1 MEGRT
6 GLLFLVVLGAA
17 WACDSRELTNSGT
30 SELSIKPDVCA
41 LCEEYIT
48 KALDYLHENKTE
60 TEIINILH
68 NTCHQLPSFK
78 QKCVALVDFY
88 APLFFSEVAT
98 IQPGEFCH
106 KVNLCQKIAYIA
118 LKVQDDSCEFC
129 QDTVSTLLEK
139 LKESDTKLEIIET
152 LLKVCNSV
160 EKYANKCKRMVF
172 EYGHLIFDHAEKI
185 LETTD
190 ICTIIHACRSS
201 DVAGQ
206 QAFLSGEHELSCKLF
221 ELSRKPDACALC
233 EEYSTKVLDYLN
245 ENKTQQEIIDILHNI
260 CHQTSSFKQKCIT
273 LVDYYAPLFFLEI
286 VTIQPGEFC
295 HKVNLCQLITYI
307 SLLVQEDTSGFCKD
321 TVSTLSAK
329 LKDSDTKL
337 EIIETSLKVCNS
349 VEKYANKCKRMVLE
363 YGPLVFDNAE
373 KFLESTDI
381 CTAIYAMQIF
391 NSGWPANLSFRFL
404 WKQRSNRF
412 VMYLLQKIAIYITTQ

>member
-1 MEGRT
+1 MEVVIKNNYFGVETMEGRT

-17 WACDSRELTNSGT
+17 WACDSKELTNSGT

-68 NTCHQLPSFK
+68 NTCHQLPSFM

-106 KVNLCQKIAYIA
+106 KVNLCQNIAYIG

-139 LKESDTKLEIIET
+139 LKETDTKGRMG
-152 LLKVCNSV
+152 LLFLVVLGAAWACDAR
-160 EKYANKCKRMVF
+160 ELANPD
-172 EYGHLIFDHAEKI
+172 L
-185 LETTD
+185 
-190 ICTIIHACRSS
+190 
-201 DVAGQ
+201 
-206 QAFLSGEHELSCKLF
+206 LSK
-221 ELSRKPDACALC
+221 LSRKPDACALC

-245 ENKTQQEIIDILHNI
+245 ENKTQQEIIDILLNT

-295 HKVNLCQLITYI
+295 HKVNLCQLVTYI
-307 SLLVQEDTSGFCKD
+307 SLLVQEDTSGFCKV
-321 TVSTLSAK
+321 TVSTLLAK

-381 CTAIYAMQIF
+381 WAAIYAMQIF

-412 VMYLLQKIAIYITTQ
+412 VVYLLQKIAIYITTQ

>member
-1 MEGRT
+1 MCWMTSWFSQILFFSGTMEGRM

-17 WACDSRELTNSGT
+17 WACDARELANSET

-60 TEIINILH
+60 TEIISILH

-78 QKCVALVDFY
+78 QKCVALVDY
-88 APLFFSEVAT
+88 YVPLFFSEVAT

-106 KVNLCQKIAYIA
+106 KVNLCQDIAHIS
-118 LKVQDDSCEFC
+118 LKVQEDSCEFC
-129 QDTVSTLLEK
+129 KDTVSTLLEK
-139 LKESDTKLEIIET
+139 LKESDTK
-152 LLKVCNSV
+152 
-160 EKYANKCKRMVF
+160 CKRMVF
-172 EYGHLIFDHAEKI
+172 EYGPLIFDHAEKI

-190 ICTIIHACRSS
+190 ICNIIHACKSS

-206 QAFLSGEHELSCKLF
+206 QAFLS
-221 ELSRKPDACALC
+221 
-233 EEYSTKVLDYLN
+233 
-245 ENKTQQEIIDILHNI
+245 
-260 CHQTSSFKQKCIT
+260 CIT

-286 VTIQPGEFC
+286 ATIQPGEFC
-295 HKVNLCQLITYI
+295 LKVNLCQLITYI
-307 SLLVQEDTSGFCKD
+307 SLQVQEDTSGFCED
-321 TVSTLSAK
+321 TVSTLLAK
-329 LKDSDTKL
+329 LKDGDTKL
-337 EIIETSLKVCNS
+337 QIIGTSLKVCNS
-349 VEKYANKCKRMVLE
+349 VEKYANKCKRMVFE

-412 VMYLLQKIAIYITTQ
+412 VVILFGLDTTLCILLPAYRGFSQV

>member
-1 MEGRT
+1 MEVVIKNNYFGVETMEGRT

-17 WACDSRELTNSGT
+17 WACDSKELTNSGT

-68 NTCHQLPSFK
+68 NTCHQLPSFM

-106 KVNLCQKIAYIA
+106 KVNLCQNIAYIG

-139 LKESDTKLEIIET
+139 LKETDTKGRMG
-152 LLKVCNSV
+152 LLFLVVLGAAWACDAR
-160 EKYANKCKRMVF
+160 ELANPD
-172 EYGHLIFDHAEKI
+172 L
-185 LETTD
+185 
-190 ICTIIHACRSS
+190 
-201 DVAGQ
+201 
-206 QAFLSGEHELSCKLF
+206 LSK
-221 ELSRKPDACALC
+221 LSRKPDACALC

-245 ENKTQQEIIDILHNI
+245 ENKTQQEIIDILLNT

-295 HKVNLCQLITYI
+295 HKVNLCQLVTYI
-307 SLLVQEDTSGFCKD
+307 SLLVQEDTSGFCKV
-321 TVSTLSAK
+321 TVSTLLAK
-329 LKDSDTKL
+329 LKDSDT
-337 EIIETSLKVCNS
+337 
-349 VEKYANKCKRMVLE
+349 KCKRMVLE

-381 CTAIYAMQIF
+381 WAAIYAMQIF

-412 VMYLLQKIAIYITTQ
+412 VVYLLQKIAIYITTQ

>member
-17 WACDSRELTNSGT
+17 WACDSKELTNSGT

-68 NTCHQLPSFK
+68 NTCHQLPSFM

-106 KVNLCQKIAYIA
+106 KVNLCQNIAYIG

-139 LKESDTKLEIIET
+139 LKETDTKVNHLMF
-152 LLKVCNSV
+152 LLLQLSV
-160 EKYANKCKRMVF
+160 ALVKTNIDGVSFHFFGYLGTMEGRMGLLFLVVLGAAWACDARELANPD
-172 EYGHLIFDHAEKI
+172 L
-185 LETTD
+185 
-190 ICTIIHACRSS
+190 
-201 DVAGQ
+201 
-206 QAFLSGEHELSCKLF
+206 LSK
-221 ELSRKPDACALC
+221 LSRKPDACALC

-245 ENKTQQEIIDILHNI
+245 ENKTQQEIIDILLNT

-295 HKVNLCQLITYI
+295 HKVNLCQLVTYI
-307 SLLVQEDTSGFCKD
+307 SLLVQEDTSGFCKV
-321 TVSTLSAK
+321 TVSTLLAK

-349 VEKYANKCKRMVLE
+349 VEKYANKVRKIWQIHPFSSVHIQSYE
-363 YGPLVFDNAE
+363 ASIF
-373 KFLESTDI
+373 KFYPSDQIGNYHAWNHGNFL
-381 CTAIYAMQIF
+381 AMIISWTWVTWQ
-391 NSGWPANLSFRFL
+391 PP
-404 WKQRSNRF
+404 
-412 VMYLLQKIAIYITTQ
+412 